1 MKRLFQVVLIG
12 SNLVPLGTGVL
23 AALTGAAL
31 FVSAEEITTDFNA
44 QVRVYGI
51 WFTAIFFLS
60 VWMAFNIDKCGPVLK
75 IVFSLVA
82 LAGASRL
89 YTMFA
94 AGEYPVTTFV
104 GAIVEFA
111 TLLFIPWHQ
120 YILTKMESRTSAG
133 QASVIG
139 E

>member
-12 SNLVPLGTGVL
+12 SNLVPLGTGIL

-31 FVSAEEITTDFNA
+31 FVSTEGITTDFNA

-51 WFTAIFFLS
+51 WFTGIFFLS
-60 VWMAFNIDKCGPVLK
+60 VWMALNIDECGAVLR

-82 LAGASRL
+82 LAGASRF

-94 AGEYPVTTFV
+94 AGEFPVTTLV
-104 GAIVEFA
+104 GAIVEIA
-111 TLLFIPWHQ
+111 TLLFIPWHR
-120 YILTKMESRTSAG
+120 YILTKLPSGNSAG
-133 QASVIG
+133 
-139 E
+139 